1 MPKMLIGLPETCRL
15 GVTAF
20 DDNPDRRPVGS
31 AAQLHDRF
39 VAMSSRVCNS
49 ALSSFVDFSL
59 IPAGLTVLLGATVH
73 QIIARLA
80 QPLHRKGRPGAVAH
94 QPLQPCAVLR
104 IDTRAGN
111 LALFEQLYPHHK
123 DRAKVIAVAKQG
135 RAQLEEQ
142 MAR

>member
-1 MPKMLIGLPETCRL
+1 M
-15 GVTAF
+15 
-20 DDNPDRRPVGS
+20 
-31 AAQLHDRF
+31 
-39 VAMSSRVCNS
+39 
-49 ALSSFVDFSL
+49 
-59 IPAGLTVLLGATVH
+59 LLGATVH

-94 QPLQPCAVLR
+94 QPLQPCAVVR

-142 MAR
+142 MARSREQLAQQRLADGRETTPASPSDKNPETAMKTT